1 MRISDW
7 SPDVCSSDLQ
17 ALASAYL
24 GPKPT
29 GESPGIRIDAIG
41 RSGIRRM
48 EDMAGPLTT
57 QPLPAIHDCDV
68 HVHER
73 EADLNAAGATNHLD
87 GAREVL
93 QCLEQLIEWFTFGP
107 VRGSVVFHD
116 CIDIETVI
124 TIGRAS
130 CRARVCQYV
139 WSSAT
144 AGYLK

>member
-1 MRISDW
+1 
-7 SPDVCSSDLQ
+7 
-17 ALASAYL
+17 
-24 GPKPT
+24 
-29 GESPGIRIDAIG
+29 
-41 RSGIRRM
+41 
-48 EDMAGPLTT
+48 MAGPLTT

-107 VRGSVVFHD
+107 VRGSVDFHD

-124 TIGRAS
+124 VVTRSEEHTSELQSLMRISYAVF
-130 CRARVCQYV
+130 C
-139 WSSAT
+139 
-144 AGYLK
+144 LKKKKIHRSP